1 MMPGAPGMGGMP
13 GNAPV
18 GPGGQPMQVQPKLTG
33 DAEGS
38 RTLLF
43 DIENGQVV
51 YVKVTMK
58 ATFDTDLL
66 TVFPFVQAQFTQAQ
80 QLAGVPG
87 APGGPTMPGG
97 AMGGVPGGMWG
108 GFGMPGGVGFGPG
121 GTWGGPMGGFGMPG
135 GAGFGPGGTWG
146 GLMGGFGMP
155 GGEGGF
161 YGGMPYG
168 GLYGGIG
175 GGAPTTPTI
184 FGRFGTGTF
193 GPTTPGGFGMPG
205 APGMPG
211 MPQQPTFRNHPAK
224 LVYSLNLENSLTHSG
239 RLDQQLKILGEAR

>member
-1 MMPGAPGMGGMP
+1 
-13 GNAPV
+13 
-18 GPGGQPMQVQPKLTG
+18 
-33 DAEGS
+33 
-38 RTLLF
+38 
-43 DIENGQVV
+43 
-51 YVKVTMK
+51 
-58 ATFDTDLL
+58 
-66 TVFPFVQAQFTQAQ
+66 
-80 QLAGVPG
+80 
-87 APGGPTMPGG
+87 
-97 AMGGVPGGMWG
+97 
-108 GFGMPGGVGFGPG
+108 
-121 GTWGGPMGGFGMPG
+121 
-135 GAGFGPGGTWG
+135 
-146 GLMGGFGMP
+146 MGGFGMP